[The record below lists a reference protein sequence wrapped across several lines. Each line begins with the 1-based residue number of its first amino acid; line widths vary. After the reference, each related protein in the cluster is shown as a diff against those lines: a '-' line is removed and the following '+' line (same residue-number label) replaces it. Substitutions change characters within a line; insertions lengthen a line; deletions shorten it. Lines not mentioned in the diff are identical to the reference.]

1 MKEIILDF
9 TKENLSKKIKP
20 SFRTKQI
27 YSWIYNKYVNS
38 FFAMKNIPLSIQE
51 ELDQN
56 YIIDS
61 LKIEKVEKSSDGT
74 KKYLFRLRDNKAI
87 ETVLL
92 VMKDKEFYQDGHI
105 KHYEKL
111 TICISTQ
118 VGCKINCSFCLTAKG
133 GFIRNLTAGEIVSQ
147 LQMIKKDNEIDS
159 KRKLNIVYM
168 GMGEPLDNLENVIDS
183 IKIFSDKDGMDINPN
198 RITISTSGL
207 SNKIYKLG
215 ELDLGIN
222 LAISLHSV
230 DDEVREKLIPIN
242 KVFNIKSIIDAVKNF
257 PINLRKKV
265 MFEYLM
271 MKNLND
277 DITSAKKLFKLLDG
291 IDAKIN
297 LIYFNPYEGSE
308 FERPSEKNMIAFQKY
323 FNDRKVFCSIRDSKG
338 LDISAA
344 CGQLKEQII

>member
-1 MKEIILDF
+1 MKDIILDF
-9 TKENLSKKIKP
+9 TKEELSKKIKP
-20 SFRTKQI
+20 SFRAKQI
-27 YSWIYNKYVNS
+27 YSWIYHKYVNS
-38 FFAMKNIPLSIQE
+38 FFAMKNIPVSLQQ
-51 ELDQN
+51 ELDEN

-61 LKIEKVEKSSDGT
+61 LKVEKVEQSSDGT
-74 KKYLFRLRDNKAI
+74 KKYLFKLRDGRTI

-92 VMKDKEFYQDGHI
+92 LMQDRELYQDGHL
-105 KHYEKL
+105 KHYEKW

-147 LQMIKKDNEIDS
+147 LQIIKKENDIGSN
-159 KRKLNIVYM
+159 RKFNIVYM
-168 GMGEPLDNLENVIDS
+168 GMGEPLDNLSNVVKS
-183 IKIFSDKDGMDINPN
+183 VKIFTDKDGMDISPN

-207 SNKIYKLG
+207 TNKIYQLG

-230 DDEVREKLIPIN
+230 DDETRDKLIPIN
-242 KVFNIKSIIDAVKNF
+242 KVFNIKSIIEAVKKF

-271 MKNLND
+271 IKDLND
-277 DITSAKKLFKLLDG
+277 DLTHAKKLMKLLDG
-291 IDAKIN
+291 IDAKLN
-297 LIYFNPYEGSE
+297 LIYFNPYEGTE
-308 FERPSEKNMIAFQKY
+308 FKRPSEKNMIAFSQY

-338 LDISAA
+338 LDILAA
-344 CGQLKEQII
+344 CGQLKEQVV